1 VRVEQDKESRELAE
15 ALRRARE
22 QPTARAREIA
32 RERVIRNHARKGV
45 VELGA
50 FMGLF
55 GIPFVLVAVE
65 AAGWLPRA
73 LTVQP
78 MATIGSITA
87 VFGGVYA
94 WIHGAKAFFRA
105 RDRLE
110 ARRGQ
115 HPVRPT
121 GVTAV
126 PEPRRTQARTDAV
139 ARNADAARPD
149 ATARGADAARTAAD
163 ENTGVRA
170 LRAAPD
176 DPRGVT
182 AAGAAR
188 PDGDDRAGTRA
199 PARRPGP
206 KVDLRKRSPRRGR

>member
-1 VRVEQDKESRELAE
+1 
-15 ALRRARE
+15 
-22 QPTARAREIA
+22 
-32 RERVIRNHARKGV
+32 
-45 VELGA
+45 
-50 FMGLF
+50 
-55 GIPFVLVAVE
+55 
-65 AAGWLPRA
+65 
-73 LTVQP
+73 
-78 MATIGSITA
+78 MATVGSITA

-139 ARNADAARPD
+139 AR
-149 ATARGADAARTAAD
+149 GADAARTAAD

-176 DPRGVT
+176 DPRGLT

-188 PDGDDRAGTRA
+188 PDGDDRAGARA

-206 KVDLRKRSPRRGR
+206 RVDLRKRSPRRGR